1 MCSCD
6 LGNHPSK
13 RIDIRQTI
21 TSTHRDERGLDHP
34 IQTSDCSF
42 EKDTTKNYCQM
53 VTSSTSPFDENQS

>member
-21 TSTHRDERGLDHP
+21 TSTHRDERGLDRL

-42 EKDTTKNYCQM
+42 EKDTRKKLVSNGHLI
-53 VTSSTSPFDENQS
+53 NRRLR